1 MNFCPKTFR
10 ENISAYFY
18 NPLIFPDVSAVKVE
32 TYLCYWLI
40 YSVILRKQDFRD
52 SNHR

>member
-18 NPLIFPDVSAVKVE
+18 NLLIFPDVSAVKVE
-32 TYLCYWLI
+32 TYLFLT
-40 YSVILRKQDFRD
+40 VRFILLF
-52 SNHR
+52 